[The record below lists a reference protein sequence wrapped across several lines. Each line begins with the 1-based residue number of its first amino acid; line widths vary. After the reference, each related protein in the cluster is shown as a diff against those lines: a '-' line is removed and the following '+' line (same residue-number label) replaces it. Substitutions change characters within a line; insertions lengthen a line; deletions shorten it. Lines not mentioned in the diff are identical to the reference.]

1 VYFDSFSDLIAMGG
15 HGPYVWTCYGIA
27 LVVIGFNI
35 ISPLMK
41 KRQFL
46 AEQAR
51 RLRRERRA
59 AGKEG

>member
-1 VYFDSFSDLIAMGG
+1 MYFDSFSDFIAMDG
-15 HGPYVWTCYGIA
+15 HGVYVWTCYAIA
-27 LVVIGFNI
+27 LVVIGFNV

-46 AEQAR
+46 AEQTR

-59 AGKEG
+59 AAKEG